1 MRARKSDRLWLISG
15 VTVVAL
21 LIAFT
26 SLRLVGPQRTEAAEL
41 REQTAT
47 TEAQAAQLRTR
58 TAQLVAAQNK
68 IGDLTRTRN
77 ARAAALPAGS
87 GVPAF
92 LRQLQAA
99 GTAVG
104 VDVSGVTVGLP
115 TEEKSVPGVWSL
127 PIQLT
132 ADGTA
137 ARLGAFLDDLQG
149 SGQKRAILVQSASL
163 SAGGSEAAEGTA
175 RVMSLSLNV
184 KAFVAPPAGAG
195 VPTVT
200 SD

>member
-1 MRARKSDRLWLISG
+1 MRIRQSDRLWLIAG

-21 LIAFT
+21 LVAFT
-26 SLRLVGPQRTEAAEL
+26 WLRLVIPQRTEAAEL

-47 TEAQAAQLRTR
+47 TEAQASQLRKR
-58 TAQLVAAQNK
+58 TAQLAIAQNK
-68 IGDLTRTRN
+68 IGELTRTRN

-99 GTAVG
+99 GTAVD

-115 TEEKSVPGVWSL
+115 SEEEKVPGVWSL
-127 PIQLT
+127 LIQLT

-137 ARLGAFLDDLQG
+137 AGLGAFLDDLQD
-149 SGQKRAILVQSASL
+149 SGQKRAVLIQNAGL
-163 SAGGSEAAEGTA
+163 STEGGEGKGAG
-175 RVMSLSLNV
+175 RVLSLSLTV

-195 VPTVT
+195 APTVT
-200 SD
+200 SN

>member
-1 MRARKSDRLWLISG
+1 MRARRMDHLWLIAG

-21 LIAFT
+21 LVAVT
-26 SLRLVGPQRTEAAEL
+26 WLRLVAPQRTDAAEL

-47 TEAQAAQLRTR
+47 TEMQATQLRTR
-58 TAQLVAAQNK
+58 TAQLAAAQTK
-68 IGDLTRTRN
+68 IGELTRTRD
-77 ARAAALPAGS
+77 ARAAALPADS

-99 GTAVG
+99 GTAVD
-104 VDVSGVTVGLP
+104 VDVSGINVGQP
-115 TEEKSVPGVWSL
+115 TEEKAVPGVWSL

-137 ARLGAFLDDLQG
+137 DRLGAFLDELQG
-149 SGQKRAILVQSASL
+149 SGQRRAVLIQNAGL
-163 SAGGSEAAEGTA
+163 SSGGGTEAGAA
-175 RVMSLSLNV
+175 RVLSLSLTV

-195 VPTVT
+195 APTVT
-200 SD
+200 TD

>member
-1 MRARKSDRLWLISG
+1 MRARQSDRLWLIAG
-15 VTVVAL
+15 VAVVAV

-26 SLRLVGPQRTEAAEL
+26 WLQLVAPQRTEAIEL

-47 TEAQAAQLRTR
+47 TETQAAELRTR
-58 TAQLVAAQNK
+58 TAELAVAQAK
-68 IGDLTRTRN
+68 IGELTRTRD
-77 ARAAALPAGS
+77 ARTAALPAGS

-104 VDVSGVTVGLP
+104 VDVSGITVGLP
-115 TEEKSVPGVWSL
+115 TEEKDVPGVWSL
-127 PIQLT
+127 SIQLT

-137 ARLGAFLDDLQG
+137 NQLGAFLDDLQG
-149 SGQKRAILVQSASL
+149 SGQKRAVLIQSAGL
-163 SAGGSEAAEGTA
+163 STGGGKATGAA
-175 RVMSLSLNV
+175 RVLSLSLNV

-195 VPTVT
+195 VPAVT
-200 SD
+200 KD

>member
-1 MRARKSDRLWLISG
+1 MRAYRSDRLWLIAG
-15 VTVVAL
+15 VVVVAL

-26 SLRLVGPQRTEAAEL
+26 WLQLVGPQRTEAAEL

-47 TEAQAAQLRTR
+47 TETQAAQLRAR
-58 TAQLVAAQNK
+58 TAQLASAQDNL
-68 IGDLTRTRN
+68 GELTRTRD
-77 ARAAALPAGS
+77 ARIAALPAGS

-99 GTAVG
+99 GTAVD
-104 VDVSGVTVGLP
+104 VDVSGITVGLP
-115 TEEKSVPGVWSL
+115 TEEKGVPGVWSL

-137 ARLGAFLDDLQG
+137 TRLGAFLDDLQS
-149 SGQKRAILVQSASL
+149 SGQKRAVLIESAGL
-163 SAGGSEAAEGTA
+163 SAGSGESAGASP
-175 RVMSLSLNV
+175 VMSLSLSV

>member
-1 MRARKSDRLWLISG
+1 MDHLWLIAG

-21 LIAFT
+21 LVAVT
-26 SLRLVGPQRTEAAEL
+26 WLRLVAPQRTDAAEL

-47 TEAQAAQLRTR
+47 TEMQATQLRTR
-58 TAQLVAAQNK
+58 TAQLAAAQTK
-68 IGDLTRTRN
+68 IGELTRTRD
-77 ARAAALPAGS
+77 ARAAALPADS

-99 GTAVG
+99 GTAVD
-104 VDVSGVTVGLP
+104 VDVSGINVGQP
-115 TEEKSVPGVWSL
+115 TEEKAVPGVWSL

-137 ARLGAFLDDLQG
+137 DRLGAFLDELQG
-149 SGQKRAILVQSASL
+149 SGQRRAVLIQNAGL
-163 SAGGSEAAEGTA
+163 SSGGGTEAGAA
-175 RVMSLSLNV
+175 RVLSLSLTV

-195 VPTVT
+195 APTVT
-200 SD
+200 TD